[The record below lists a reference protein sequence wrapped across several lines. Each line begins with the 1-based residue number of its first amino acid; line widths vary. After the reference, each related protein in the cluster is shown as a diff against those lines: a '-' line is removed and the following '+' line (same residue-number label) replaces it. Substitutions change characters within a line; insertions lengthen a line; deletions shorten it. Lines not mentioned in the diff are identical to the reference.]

1 MSVTA
6 GLRCGRAAIALPLA
20 LAACIPSPAPQP
32 APPPPAAPAP
42 PAPPAKPVDWR
53 DATLSPGTWRYQP
66 AAGGSEALFGPA
78 GAAPLFTMRCDRA
91 RRTVI
96 LSRQGALTGQLT
108 VRTSYAVRAWPL
120 QAGTVALTP
129 ADPALDQI
137 AFSRGRFS
145 VDAPGQP
152 TLFIPAW
159 AEPSR
164 VIEDCRG

>member
-1 MSVTA
+1 VSVTA
-6 GLRCGRAAIALPLA
+6 RLRYGRTAIALPLA

-32 APPPPAAPAP
+32 APPPPAPAPAP
-42 PAPPAKPVDWR
+42 VPPAKPVDWR
-53 DATLSPGTWRYQP
+53 DATLSTGTWRYQP
-66 AAGGSEALFGPA
+66 AADGSEALFGPA
-78 GAAPLFTMRCDRA
+78 GAAPLFAMRCDRA
-91 RRTVI
+91 RRAVI
-96 LSRQGALTGQLT
+96 LSRQGAVTGQLT

-120 QAGTVALTP
+120 QGGTVQLA
-129 ADPALDQI
+129 ASDPALDQI

-164 VIEDCRG
+164 VIEDCR